1 MYFFWM
7 TRWIHLNRR
16 KGASIYSDLLPMTE
30 VLKENGMTKYKI
42 QIVQRWQSTKY
53 RFYILASSAWNFDLN
68 LHYWLSLLPDQ
79 SLDLNLS
86 IYFYDVFMWLRWH
99 PGWTEGGGLERLNS
113 IYDFTPTQPQP
124 NVMEGRRSR
133 VENKGFIFGKTACY
147 QDFSGLPPTSCI
159 VACMAALY
167 EFHKYHAS

>member
-1 MYFFWM
+1 MWAQENAFDALIVLYYVRHLKFSTYLEKRWNSAAMYFFWM

-113 IYDFTPTQPQP
+113 IYDFTPTQCH
-124 NVMEGRRSR
+124 GR
-133 VENKGFIFGKTACY
+133 EKI
-147 QDFSGLPPTSCI
+147 
-159 VACMAALY
+159 
-167 EFHKYHAS
+167 